1 MTEPYKAIRELAH
14 RALQSCD
21 GDWNAAEQLMHRWLA
36 EDLARKQQI
45 MEGLL
50 EFHIRHA
57 ITTEGRRHQQHQA
70 DLRRE
75 AIVAHEQAQETTQVV
90 EEFLRDL
97 EKPGGEE
104 DEKKYGA

>member
-1 MTEPYKAIRELAH
+1 MIEPYKAIRELAQ

-21 GDWNAAEQLMHRWLA
+21 GNWHAAEQLIHRWLA
-36 EDLARKQQI
+36 EDGTVRQQI

-57 ITTEGRRHQQHQA
+57 ITVEGRRQQQHQA

-75 AIVAHEQAQETTQVV
+75 TLIANEQAQETTQIV
-90 EEFLRDL
+90 EELLR
-97 EKPGGEE
+97 EIERPGDVE
-104 DEKKYGA
+104 DKGK